1 MAELHDVVKLLIARM
16 ESHPEEFNGDMAER
30 DSRSYR
36 WWQAI
41 RLVQENG
48 TAEEKAAIDK
58 GIRKIKLQHAHEMV
72 MDELLNGDER
82 RRREQEEQEYE
93 ANLLNTARNQR
104 NMGSSLRAAI
114 TPALQKLDAEMQREQ
129 LEMYRNTYNQMGL
142 TMRVP
147 SPHPY
152 NTGFVSTIKK
162 ALGL

>member
-1 MAELHDVVKLLIARM
+1 MSEMHDVVKLLLARM

-41 RLVQENG
+41 RLIQENG

-82 RRREQEEQEYE
+82 RHKFQEDQEYE
-93 ANLLNTARNQR
+93 EKLLQQMRQQQITMAQQDIASKYQDVTRVSQYPTHADMEKNGIMNALRNLYDRL
-104 NMGSSLRAAI
+104 
-114 TPALQKLDAEMQREQ
+114 
-129 LEMYRNTYNQMGL
+129 
-142 TMRVP
+142 
-147 SPHPY
+147 
-152 NTGFVSTIKK
+152 
-162 ALGL
+162 

>member
-1 MAELHDVVKLLIARM
+1 MPEMHDVVKLLLARM
-16 ESHPEEFNGDMAER
+16 ERHPEEFNGDMAER

-82 RRREQEEQEYE
+82 RHKFQEDQEYE
-93 ANLLNTARNQR
+93 EKLLQQMRQQQMTMAQQQITSKYQDVTRLSRYPTHADMEKNGIMSALRNLYDRL
-104 NMGSSLRAAI
+104 
-114 TPALQKLDAEMQREQ
+114 
-129 LEMYRNTYNQMGL
+129 
-142 TMRVP
+142 
-147 SPHPY
+147 
-152 NTGFVSTIKK
+152 
-162 ALGL
+162 

>member
-1 MAELHDVVKLLIARM
+1 MADDLHAVVKLLLARM

-30 DSRSYR
+30 NSRSYH

-82 RRREQEEQEYE
+82 RRNEQDDLDYE
-93 ANLLNTARNQR
+93 LGVL
-104 NMGSSLRAAI
+104 S
-114 TPALQKLDAEMQREQ
+114 
-129 LEMYRNTYNQMGL
+129 
-142 TMRVP
+142 RVRKQ
-147 SPHPY
+147 
-152 NTGFVSTIKK
+152 KK
-162 ALGL
+162 AAGL